1 MKKIKK
7 YYLFSEGYGA
17 ETDEGSV
24 SLGNLEIWPVW
35 CVQHEDDDEL
45 ELTSNADWD
54 DIASFE
60 QCYIDDKWGG
70 RKVTD
75 IPDDVEPMFTN
86 GLIQVDWYDTW
97 EEAKNEFDVMS
108 NGEIEFEN
116 LDKW

>member
-7 YYLFSEGYGA
+7 YYLFSEGYSA

-35 CVQHEDDDEL
+35 CEQYDDEEEL
-45 ELTSNADWD
+45 GLTSNADWD

-60 QCYIDDKWGG
+60 HCYIDDKWGG
-70 RKVTD
+70 RRVTN
-75 IPDDVEPMFTN
+75 IPDYVEPVFAN

-97 EEAKNEFDVMS
+97 EQAKEAFDEMS
-108 NGEIEFEN
+108 NGDVEFSE
-116 LDKW
+116 LDVW